1 MQFLGTGMISVI
13 VDPVACVQLLGD
25 LVFTIRDTPHE
36 GNKLRQLQPE
46 DVSVDGKLS
55 EIGAHILRA
64 V

>member
-1 MQFLGTGMISVI
+1 MISVI

-25 LVFTIRDTPHE
+25 LVFTIRNTPHE
-36 GNKLRQLQPE
+36 GNKLPKLPQLQPE